1 MSGSLLNYAV
11 IVKMTDIEN
20 LKSDT
25 SLLGA
30 RMIMN
35 NMQYAKVEVSTS
47 HMNKSS
53 NILKLDS
60 DRNLCTVIKLL

>member
-1 MSGSLLNYAV
+1 MNYDV

-20 LKSDT
+20 LKSGT
-25 SLLGA
+25 SLLMA

-47 HMNKSS
+47 HMNKFD
-53 NILKLDS
+53 NFW
-60 DRNLCTVIKLL
+60 

>member
-1 MSGSLLNYAV
+1 MWGSILNYAV

-47 HMNKSS
+47 HMNKFY
-53 NILKLDS
+53 NFW
-60 DRNLCTVIKLL
+60 